1 MKDGKKQE
9 SREQTR
15 MLVEL
20 RKERTDQYKRAQ
32 AMLKQQQAERRL
44 LEKAIRDGPRS
55 VPQLAA
61 QTGIPTHEVLRHIA
75 SMKKYGIVAEAGLD
89 ESGDYFLYSLALEAK
104 S

>member
-1 MKDGKKQE
+1 MKSGKKQE

-20 RKERTDQYKRAQ
+20 RKERADQYKRAQ
-32 AMLKQQQAERRL
+32 GMLKQQQADRKL
-44 LEKAIRDGPRS
+44 LERAIQDGPRS

-61 QTGIPTHEVLRHIA
+61 QSGIPAHEVLRYIA

-89 ESGDYFLYSLALEAK
+89 ESGDYFLYSPAVEAK